1 MIAEIK
7 KLKEEKKTKRRENEK
22 ILKDK
27 DLLEEEVRKK
37 QEETAELENTYK
49 ELLLL
54 SQQLKVIKRNELPSN
69 TEENGME
76 TSPKN
81 GRAASDAAISL
92 VSNEMEMMMDVPDD
106 FDENEFLAEND
117 DQEES
122 DNEFRDGRV
131 DTLESSRKGSM
142 ASEIAPSKTTPRGKD
157 VKK

>member
-69 TEENGME
+69 TEEGGME

-106 FDENEFLAEND
+106 FDENEFLAENN

-142 ASEIAPSKTTPRGKD
+142 ASDIAPSKTTPRGKE
-157 VKK
+157 VK